1 LADLFSSPDDI
12 EREKYIVLCGELA
25 RCEHAYYVEA
35 KPLIPDSEYDRLYR
49 VVVEL
54 ERAHPDWVFADS
66 PTQRVGAALP
76 EGSKFE
82 RLPHAVPMISIESL
96 FGNDEVRDF
105 DARVRKGLGLSVST
119 GGDLFS
125 KPDTLSYVC
134 EPKWDGVSASLIYE
148 KGRFTRALSRGDG
161 AFGEDITNNLRA
173 VGGVPLV
180 LRSEGHGLGVP
191 DLLEVRGEIMIPL
204 ATFESINAALVEAG
218 DTPFANPRNA
228 AAGSLKRLDPQFV
241 KKRGLRLLAWEL
253 VRCKGGPDFQTHTQ
267 AMSAVRDWGFPVTVY
282 RAEVTDVEGMI
293 AFHDDLEARRDEIE
307 YEMDGVVVKVDSRIL
322 RDELGSRARTPRWA
336 CAHKFAPREESTRLL
351 DIEIQVGRT
360 GRLTPR
366 AHLEAV
372 SLGGT
377 MVQHAT
383 LHNARYIA
391 DLDIRI
397 GDQVVVRRAGD
408 VIPQIM
414 GPVLAARSGDERPF
428 DWPSACPS
436 CGAEPQARGEH
447 RFCPSI
453 DCPAQMLRRVQHMAS
468 RQALRIEGLGEKA
481 VVQFAAAGLIQHVQ
495 DIFALDYSKVAALE
509 RWGKKSATALQEQ
522 VDAARNPDLPH
533 FLFALGIPEV
543 GLETAR
549 SLCEH
554 FPTLDSLR
562 EVLAVEQNEADAIE
576 QLSKVD
582 GVGVEVA
589 GSLLAF
595 FHEPKNIAA
604 IESLLSRGVQPQAM
618 SLAVASAAIEGVAG
632 KVFVLTGTLSMSRT
646 EMKEN
651 LLAAGG
657 KVTGSISKKTDYLIA
672 GANAGSKINKAQSL
686 GVEVLD
692 ETAINLLLFPT

>member
-1 LADLFSSPDDI
+1 
-12 EREKYIVLCGELA
+12 
-25 RCEHAYYVEA
+25 
-35 KPLIPDSEYDRLYR
+35 
-49 VVVEL
+49 
-54 ERAHPDWVFADS
+54 
-66 PTQRVGAALP
+66 
-76 EGSKFE
+76 
-82 RLPHAVPMISIESL
+82 
-96 FGNDEVRDF
+96 
-105 DARVRKGLGLSVST
+105 
-119 GGDLFS
+119 
-125 KPDTLSYVC
+125 
-134 EPKWDGVSASLIYE
+134 
-148 KGRFTRALSRGDG
+148 
-161 AFGEDITNNLRA
+161 
-173 VGGVPLV
+173 
-180 LRSEGHGLGVP
+180 
-191 DLLEVRGEIMIPL
+191 
-204 ATFESINAALVEAG
+204 
-218 DTPFANPRNA
+218 
-228 AAGSLKRLDPQFV
+228 
-241 KKRGLRLLAWEL
+241 
-253 VRCKGGPDFQTHTQ
+253 
-267 AMSAVRDWGFPVTVY
+267 
-282 RAEVTDVEGMI
+282 
-293 AFHDDLEARRDEIE
+293 
-307 YEMDGVVVKVDSRIL
+307 
-322 RDELGSRARTPRWA
+322 
-336 CAHKFAPREESTRLL
+336 
-351 DIEIQVGRT
+351 
-360 GRLTPR
+360 
-366 AHLEAV
+366 
-372 SLGGT
+372 
-377 MVQHAT
+377 
-383 LHNARYIA
+383 
-391 DLDIRI
+391 
-397 GDQVVVRRAGD
+397 
-408 VIPQIM
+408 
-414 GPVLAARSGDERPF
+414 
-428 DWPSACPS
+428 
-436 CGAEPQARGEH
+436 
-447 RFCPSI
+447 
-453 DCPAQMLRRVQHMAS
+453 
-468 RQALRIEGLGEKA
+468 LGEKA

>member
-1 LADLFSSPDDI
+1 MADLFSTPDDV
-12 EREKYIVLCGELA
+12 EREKYDALCAELV

-35 KPLIPDSEYDRLYR
+35 EPLVPDADYDRMYR
-49 VVVEL
+49 QVVEC
-54 ERAHPDWVFADS
+54 ERAHPDWVTPDS

-96 FGNDEVRDF
+96 FGDDEVRDF
-105 DARVRKGLGLSVST
+105 DARVRKGLDVDDFL
-119 GGDLFS
+119 
-125 KPDTLSYVC
+125 YVC
-134 EPKWDGVSASLIYE
+134 EPKWDGISVSLVYE
-148 KGRFTRALSRGDG
+148 KGRLSRALSRGDG
-161 AFGEDITNNLRA
+161 AFGEDITNNVRA
-173 VGGVPLV
+173 VGGVPVV
-180 LRSEGHGLGVP
+180 LRDKGHERGVP

-204 ATFESINAALVEAG
+204 ATFDAVNAALVEIG
-218 DTPFANPRNA
+218 DAPFANPRNA
-228 AAGSLKRLDPQFV
+228 AAGSLKRLDPKFV

-253 VRCKGGPDFQTHTQ
+253 VRCEGGGKSALDFETHSE
-267 AMSAVRDWGFPVTVY
+267 AMCAVRDWGFPVTPY
-282 RAEVTDVEGMI
+282 RAEVQDVKGMV

-307 YEMDGVVVKVDSRIL
+307 YEMDGVVVKVDSKLL

-351 DIEIQVGRT
+351 DVEIQVGRT

-366 AHLEAV
+366 AHLEPV

-391 DLDIRI
+391 ELDIRI

-414 GPVLAARSGDERPF
+414 GPVVSERTGDEVVF
-428 DWPSACPS
+428 DWPLACPS
-436 CGAEPQARGEH
+436 CGAEPQTRGEH

-481 VVQFAAAGLIQHVQ
+481 VVQFAEAGLIEHVQ
-495 DIFALDYSKVAALE
+495 DVFALDFEKVAALE
-509 RWGKKSATALQEQ
+509 RWGAKSALALREQ
-522 VDAARNPDLPH
+522 IESARRPDLPH
-533 FLFALGIPEV
+533 FLFALGIPDV

-549 SLCEH
+549 ALSEH
-554 FPTLDSLR
+554 FPTLANLR
-562 EVLAVEQNEADAIE
+562 EVLALDVNRDDAIE
-576 QLSKVD
+576 CLSAVD

-595 FHEPKNIAA
+595 FQEPKNIQAVD
-604 IESLLSRGVQPQAM
+604 SLLARGVDPQAM
-618 SLAVASAAIEGVAG
+618 AIIDADAAIEGVSG
-632 KVFVLTGTLSMSRT
+632 KVFVITGTLSVSRGD
-646 EMKEN
+646 MKDA
-651 LLAAGG
+651 LVAAGG
-657 KVTGSISKKTDYLIA
+657 KVTGSISKKTDYLVA
-672 GANAGSKINKAQSL
+672 GENAGNKLKKADAL
-686 GVEVLD
+686 GVKILD
-692 ETAINLLLFPT
+692 EASARALLSWA